1 MTQNFPCMNT
11 VGAWV
16 NSADTPRRVRLCKGT
31 RHTRQNPVSPLSFPR
46 LSVQLLS
53 WRFASLREIKTVVR
67 KTDGEGAVATHRTRP
82 ASQLAR
88 SASVPEITNEFFFAL
103 TGSPS
108 QPGNPPVWQDPSRR
122 SGPGGEI
129 FFAKCVFALD
139 FARNNEYCYSLC
151 QKKRLRGAGRSC
163 RGSGR
168 CAWRGGS
175 WRGPSRGPGSGT
187 R

>member
-1 MTQNFPCMNT
+1 MNT

-88 SASVPEITNEFFFAL
+88 SASVRFRAWNGLPATSPHSAAL
-103 TGSPS
+103 
-108 QPGNPPVWQDPSRR
+108 
-122 SGPGGEI
+122 SG
-129 FFAKCVFALD
+129 LT
-139 FARNNEYCYSLC
+139 
-151 QKKRLRGAGRSC
+151 LRVVV
-163 RGSGR
+163 
-168 CAWRGGS
+168 
-175 WRGPSRGPGSGT
+175 
-187 R
+187 